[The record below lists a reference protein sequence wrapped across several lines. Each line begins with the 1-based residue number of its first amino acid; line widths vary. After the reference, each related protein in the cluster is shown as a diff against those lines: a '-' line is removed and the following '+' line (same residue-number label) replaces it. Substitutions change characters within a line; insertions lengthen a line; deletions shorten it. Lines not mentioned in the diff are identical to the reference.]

1 MICAVDKGIAAGCRM
16 PDADDD
22 DYVQFLH
29 CVQNVFRGV
38 VTRVLSIDFDFVS
51 IATDRPPDRSAR
63 TGHSQALKIRP
74 TKPEVAIGDRRC
86 LFPTPDGRPRH
97 I

>member
-1 MICAVDKGIAAGCRM
+1 MMICAVDKGIAAGCRM
-16 PDADDD
+16 PDADDG

-38 VTRVLSIDFDFVS
+38 VTRVLSIDFVS
-51 IATDRPPDRSAR
+51 GAATDHRPPA
-63 TGHSQALKIRP
+63 TLKLSRP